1 MGQASLGLQ
10 PPDKTTKVL
19 LTNDTSIRFFTDNC
33 HHNYCD
39 DTLCWADK
47 EIHET
52 DLTHFRQQI
61 LPPPPPPIL
70 LCTPDQRLANKDC
83 IIARINGILS
93 IDILTILKTIPFCTN
108 KRFLS

>member
-1 MGQASLGLQ
+1 MAESTWTFKLRNLSWLRPCPAPPPLCVQASLGLQ

-33 HHNYCD
+33 HHKYCD

-61 LPPPPPPIL
+61 LPPPHPYSTL
-70 LCTPDQRLANKDC
+70 HA
-83 IIARINGILS
+83 
-93 IDILTILKTIPFCTN
+93 
-108 KRFLS
+108 